1 MAKKVIMPRIGG
13 SVVEGTIKK
22 WLVQEGDVVE
32 RFQPVLE
39 VSTEKVTIEVPS
51 PASGV
56 VLKIYF
62 PAGECVSVGETLALI
77 GDPDENSP
85 VG

>member
-1 MAKKVIMPRIGG
+1 MAAKIIMPRIGG

-39 VSTEKVTIEVPS
+39 VSTEKVTIEVPA

-62 PAGECVSVGETLALI
+62 PAGACTPVGEILALI
-77 GDPDENSP
+77 GEPGEVLPEN
-85 VG
+85 

>member
-1 MAKKVIMPRIGG
+1 MAAKIIMPRIGG

-39 VSTEKVTIEVPS
+39 VSTEKVTIEVPA
-51 PASGV
+51 PISGV

-62 PAGECVSVGETLALI
+62 PAGTCTPVGETLALI
-77 GDPDENSP
+77 GEPGEALPEN
-85 VG
+85 